1 MGISIKKRGQKILRR
16 FSKASIQASEDS
28 REHIKENL
36 IARVSHIKNVK
47 LLIFEW
53 SLLTLALIMLAI
65 TQAFW
70 FSSTYATDVFVDG
83 GTYTEATLGRVNSM
97 NPLFATTGSEKV
109 LSKLLFSTLTTVDYS
124 GNPGLLL
131 ADSLTPDANGKVWT
145 MKLRDGLKWSDG
157 EAITNDDV
165 MFTISLIQNP
175 SVNTIYSSNLE
186 GVKVAENENGEIVFT
201 LPSAYADFGLALEI
215 PVVPKHI
222 LENVP
227 VRTLIEAEF
236 SNLPVTSGSFKFN
249 ARQTSS
255 GSDEEVIYLSA
266 NPHYYLGRPMLN
278 TFAIHTFATKDALS
292 DAMNSGSVTA
302 TAELNGLDADKVT
315 SGSFIKRESNVNV
328 GAFIFFNTTSHFLKN
343 QELRSTIREGLNLAT
358 LREKAPGTAAL
369 NYPLL
374 KTQIELTTYPEIPA
388 ENFLDATAKIEQME
402 GDDEEVITLS
412 IATVNSGYLPAVAEE
427 LKNQL
432 VMLGI
437 DARLMVY
444 EETQDFIA
452 NVIAKRN
459 YDILVY
465 EIELGGDPDLLPYYH
480 SSQTK
485 AAGLNLSNY
494 SNALVDDLIVGA
506 RETLDETLR
515 VKKYESFLGYWVS
528 EVPTI
533 GLYQA
538 NATYIYNKNVR
549 AYSED
554 VKLVT
559 IMDRFSDV
567 TSWAAVKATRNLTP

>member
-1 MGISIKKRGQKILRR
+1 MGISIKKRGQKIIRR
-16 FSKASIQASEDS
+16 FSKASIKASEDG

-36 IARVSHIKNVK
+36 IARVSHIRNVR

-53 SLLTLALIMLAI
+53 TLLTFALIMLAM

-70 FSSTYATDVFVDG
+70 SSSSYATDVFVEG

-97 NPLFATTGSEKV
+97 NPLFATTSSERV

-124 GNPGLLL
+124 GKPGLML
-131 ADSLTPDANGKVWT
+131 ASSLKPDTNGKVWT
-145 MKLRDGLKWSDG
+145 MKIREGLKWSDG

-165 MFTISLIQNP
+165 LFTIGLIQNP
-175 SVNTIYSSNLE
+175 VVNTIYSSNLE

-201 LPSAYADFGLALEI
+201 LPSAYADFESALEI
-215 PVVPKHI
+215 PIIPKHI
-222 LENVP
+222 LENTP
-227 VRTLIEAEF
+227 VKTLIEAEF
-236 SNLPVTSGSFKFN
+236 SNLPVTSGAFKFN
-249 ARQTSS
+249 ARQTTT

-266 NPHYYLGRPMLN
+266 NPNYYLGRPMLN
-278 TFAIHTFATKDALS
+278 TFAVHAFATKDALA
-292 DAMNSGSVTA
+292 DALNAGSVTA
-302 TAELNGLDADKVT
+302 TAELNGLDAEKVT
-315 SGSFIKRESNVNV
+315 SGSFIKRESSVNV
-328 GAFIFFNTTSHFLKN
+328 GAFIFLNTTNHFLKS
-343 QELRSTIREGLNLAT
+343 QEFRSVLREGINLAK
-358 LREKAPGTAAL
+358 LREKAPGTAPL
-369 NYPLL
+369 DYPL
-374 KTQIELTTYPEIPA
+374 THAQIELSNYPEIPA

-402 GDDEEVITLS
+402 EETEEVISLN

-437 DARLMVY
+437 DAHLMVY

-452 NVIAKRN
+452 NVVAKRN
-459 YDILVY
+459 YDILIY

-515 VKKYESFLGYWVS
+515 IKKYESFLNYWITDI
-528 EVPTI
+528 PTI
-533 GLYQA
+533 ALYQA

-549 AYSED
+549 PYGEE
-554 VKLVT
+554 VRLVT
-559 IMDRFSDV
+559 IIDRFSDI
-567 TSWAAVKATRNLTP
+567 TSWAAIKATRNLTP

>member
-1 MGISIKKRGQKILRR
+1 MSASIKKRGRKILRR

-36 IARVSHIKNVK
+36 IERVSHIQNIK

-53 SLLTLALIMLAI
+53 SLLTLALIMLAM

-70 FSSTYATDVFVDG
+70 FSSSYATDVFVEG

-97 NPLFATTGSEKV
+97 NPLFATTDSEKV
-109 LSKLLFSTLTTVDYS
+109 LSRLMFATLTTIDYS
-124 GNPGLLL
+124 GKPGLML
-131 ADSLTPDANGKVWT
+131 ARSLTPDENGKVWT
-145 MKLRDGLKWSDG
+145 MQLREGLKWSDG
-157 EAITNDDV
+157 EDLTNEDV
-165 MFTISLIQNP
+165 MFTISLVQNP
-175 SVNTIYSSNLE
+175 AVNTIYASNLE
-186 GVKVAENENGEIVFT
+186 GVKVVENDKGEIVFT
-201 LPSAYADFGLALEI
+201 LPAAYADFESALEI
-215 PVVPKHI
+215 PIVPKHS
-222 LENVP
+222 LEGIP
-227 VRTLIEAEF
+227 IKTLIEADF
-236 SNLPVTSGSFKFN
+236 SNLPVTSGAFKFN
-249 ARQTSS
+249 ALQTTAS
-255 GSDEEVIYLSA
+255 SDEEVVYLSA
-266 NPHYYLGRPMLN
+266 NPYYYLGRPMLS
-278 TFAIHTFATKDALS
+278 TFAVHTFTTKDAL
-292 DAMNSGSVTA
+292 AEALNSGSVTA

-315 SGSFIKRESNVNV
+315 AGSFVKRESSVNV
-328 GAFIFFNTTSHFLKN
+328 GAFIFFNTTSQSLKS
-343 QELRSTIREGLNLAT
+343 QELRATIREGLNLEKI
-358 LREKAPGTAAL
+358 REKAPGVTAL

-374 KTQIELTTYPEIPA
+374 EAQIKLENYPEIPA
-388 ENFLDATAKIEQME
+388 ENFLEATTKIEE
-402 GDDEEVITLS
+402 LEKEAVISLN

-437 DARLMVY
+437 DARLIVY
-444 EETQDFIA
+444 DETQDFIA
-452 NVIAKRN
+452 NIIAKRN

-465 EIELGGDPDLLPYYH
+465 EIELGADPDLLPYYH

-515 VKKYESFLGYWVS
+515 VKKYESFLNYWVS
-528 EVPTI
+528 DVPSI

-549 AYSED
+549 TYGEE

-559 IMDRFSDV
+559 IMDRFSDIGN
-567 TSWAAVKATRNLTP
+567 WATVKATRNLTP